1 MINKLTSMTKN
12 LPSML
17 ATTTTMVIL
26 LCLMLGQS
34 QAETKKI
41 VQVFDTLNIYGPMS
55 DLSDTDVTLQESW
68 NMTSF

>member
-1 MINKLTSMTKN
+1 MTKN